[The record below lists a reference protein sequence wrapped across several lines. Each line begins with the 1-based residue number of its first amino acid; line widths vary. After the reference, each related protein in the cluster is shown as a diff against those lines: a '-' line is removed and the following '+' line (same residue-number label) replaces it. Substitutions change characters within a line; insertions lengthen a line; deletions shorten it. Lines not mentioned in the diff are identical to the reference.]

1 MTREELVLALESI
14 ALLASMNL
22 PGIDEADDVI
32 AAIENLRQRVV
43 LSSPL
48 EPPPGSC
55 GLRAG
60 PVQKPPCACGG
71 REVLEQ
77 RDCIAWLKDGK
88 LAYATDIGAEEI
100 FVRIVTY
107 RSNIGV
113 GQDKPALPAEEVS
126 E

>member
-22 PGIDEADDVI
+22 PGTDEADDVI

-43 LSSPL
+43 LSSP
-48 EPPPGSC
+48 
-55 GLRAG
+55 
-60 PVQKPPCACGG
+60 CGG